1 MARLWWARLPVVA
14 SQGRVGLCGW
24 TRVAVMAFMTSLG
37 LASALWADEAPKPP
51 QSLFTVPLSVVVG
64 EPVKVRARGL
74 RLEGVTEVRSMAP
87 GVTAMLLSQGK
98 VGLPNGVPA
107 EKAGDTQVEFEV
119 RFTADLPVPPPTE
132 MVIVVVAPHGETPLR
147 LALLAPE
154 RGVLEV
160 EPNPGFDKSQVIP
173 LPASAPL
180 SILGAIERPQDVD
193 VFQIAAEAG
202 ERLRVA
208 VTAHSLGSL
217 LDPLLTLHDSKG
229 ALIATA
235 DDGEGSPD
243 PQLDIT
249 VPQTG
254 PIFLVVQDANDAG
267 SEAHP
272 YRVTVESSAPVELA
286 APVEPVA
293 AVSFVRD
300 IAPILQRHCV
310 ACHGE
315 AKAEGAWRAD
325 SLAALTQAGASGAES
340 FLAGHRATSEAF
352 VRITSTDADL
362 RMPLDGEPLSNLEVD
377 AIARWIDAGLP
388 FDGVSIDALLVEQM
402 PPPVHPAAPPTYAT
416 LPPVTALAFTP
427 SGDLLAGGW
436 REILVIDPTSG
447 GVRSRIGN
455 LPERSSRIALH
466 PAGDRFAVAGG
477 VPGRLGEVRLFTLAG
492 DLLRVFAPG
501 ADIVHDVAWSPG
513 GDRIAVASS
522 DATVRIFDA
531 ESGSLV
537 RTIPG
542 HRDWVLAVAW
552 SPDGSRIATG
562 SRDRTAKVFDAA
574 TGTLLATYGR
584 HDAPVRGILF
594 APGGE
599 EVVSASDAQKW
610 DRWKTAEAA
619 HLRDTHLGGEVF
631 QLVAAGEFFVAP
643 SANGKAHLFK
653 LQDGEKVREY
663 DSGTGR
669 RVISVAASV
678 PADLVAAGTQDGR
691 VVVWKLSTAERL
703 VEFPLKP

>member
-14 SQGRVGLCGW
+14 SQGRVGPCGW
-24 TRVAVMAFMTSLG
+24 ARAACMGLVGLVG
-37 LASALWADEAPKPP
+37 LASALRAEEATKPP
-51 QSLFTVPLSVVVG
+51 QALLTVPLCVAVG

-87 GVTAMLLSQGK
+87 GVTATLLSQGK

-107 EKAGDTQVEFEV
+107 EKAGDTQVEFEL

-132 MVIVVVAPHGETPLR
+132 MAIVLVAPHGETPLR
-147 LALLAPE
+147 LPLLAPE

-160 EPNPGFDKSQVIP
+160 EPNPGFDKAQVLS
-173 LPASAPL
+173 LPSGAPL

-193 VFQIAAEAG
+193 VFHLAAEAG
-202 ERLRVA
+202 GRLRVA

-217 LDPLLTLHDSKG
+217 IDPLLTLHDSKG

-235 DDGEGSPD
+235 DDGEGSRD
-243 PQLDIT
+243 PQLEIT
-249 VPQTG
+249 VPRTG

-272 YRVTVESSAPVELA
+272 YRVTVESSAPVELVA
-286 APVEPVA
+286 AVEPVA

-315 AKAEGAWRAD
+315 DKAEGGWRAD

-362 RMPLDGEPLSNLEVD
+362 RMPLDGEPLSNLDID
-377 AIARWIDAGLP
+377 AFARWIDAGLP
-388 FDGVSIDALLVEQM
+388 FDGVSADTLLVDQI
-402 PPPVHPAAPPTYAT
+402 PPPVHPAAPSTYAT

-427 SGDLLAGGW
+427 SGDLLVGGW
-436 REILVIDPTSG
+436 REVLVIDPASG
-447 GVRSRIGN
+447 TVRSRIGN
-455 LPERSSRIALH
+455 LPERTSRIALH

-477 VPGRLGEVRLFTLAG
+477 VPGRLGEVRLFTLSG
-492 DLLRVFAPG
+492 DLLRVLAPG
-501 ADIVHDVAWSPG
+501 SDIVHDVAWSPA

-531 ESGSLV
+531 EGGSLV

-562 SRDRTAKVFDAA
+562 SRDRTAKVFESSSGA
-574 TGTLLATYGR
+574 LLATYGR
-584 HDAPVRGILF
+584 HDAPVRGVLF

-599 EVVSASDAQKW
+599 EMISASDAQKW
-610 DRWKTAEAA
+610 DRWKIAAAA
-619 HLRDTHLGGEVF
+619 HLRDTHLGGEVC
-631 QLVAAGEFFVAP
+631 QLAAAGEFFVAP

-653 LQDGEKVREY
+653 LQDGEKVREC

-669 RVISVAASV
+669 RLISVAASV

-703 VEFPLKP
+703 AEFPLKP

>member
-14 SQGRVGLCGW
+14 PQGWAGLCGG
-24 TRVAVMAFMTSLG
+24 TLVAVMVVMTFMACLEF
-37 LASALWADEAPKPP
+37 APALRAEEAPKPP

-74 RLEGVTEVRSMAP
+74 RLEGVTEVRSM
-87 GVTAMLLSQGK
+87 TAGITTSLLSQGK

-119 RFTADLPVPPPTE
+119 HFTADLPVPPPTE
-132 MVIVVVAPHGETPLR
+132 MALLLVAPHGETPLR
-147 LALLAPE
+147 LPLLAPE

-160 EPNPGFDKSQVIP
+160 EPNPGFDKAQVLS
-173 LPASAPL
+173 LPKGAPL
-180 SILGAIERPQDVD
+180 SILGSIERPQDVD

-202 ERLRVA
+202 GRLRVSIA
-208 VTAHSLGSL
+208 AHSLGSL

-235 DDGEGSPD
+235 DDDEGSRD
-243 PQLDIT
+243 PQLDTT
-249 VPQTG
+249 VPRTG
-254 PIFLVVQDANDAG
+254 PIYLVVQDANDAG

-272 YRVTVESSAPVELA
+272 YRVTVESS

-315 AKAEGAWRAD
+315 DKAEGAWRAD

-340 FLAGHRATSEAF
+340 FLAGNRGASEAF

-362 RMPLDGEPLSNLEVD
+362 RMPLDGAPLSNLESD

-388 FDGVSIDALLVEQM
+388 FDGISADALFVDQI
-402 PPPVHPAAPPTYAT
+402 PPPVHPAAPSSYAT

-427 SGDLLAGGW
+427 SGELLVGGW
-436 REILVIDPTSG
+436 REVLVIDPVSG
-447 GVRSRIGN
+447 GVRGRIGN

-477 VPGRLGEVRLFTLAG
+477 VPGRLGEVRLFTLSG
-492 DLLRVFAPG
+492 DLLRVLAPG

-531 ESGSLV
+531 ERGSLV

-562 SRDRTAKVFDAA
+562 SRDRTAKVFESSS
-574 TGTLLATYGR
+574 GTLLTTYGR
-584 HDAPVRGILF
+584 HDAPVRGIIF
-594 APGGE
+594 HPEGE
-599 EVVSASDAQKW
+599 EMISASDAQKW
-610 DRWKTAEAA
+610 DRWKIAAAA

-643 SANGKAHLFK
+643 SATGKVHLFK

-669 RVISVAASV
+669 RVISVAASA

-691 VVVWKLSTAERL
+691 VVVWKLSTAER
-703 VEFPLKP
+703 VAEFPLKP

>member
-1 MARLWWARLPVVA
+1 MARLPVVA
-14 SQGRVGLCGW
+14 SQGRVGLFGW
-24 TRVAVMAFMTSLG
+24 ARVALVALVACLG
-37 LASALWADEAPKPP
+37 FAPPLWADEAPKPP
-51 QSLFTVPLSVVVG
+51 QVLVTVPLAAVVG

-74 RLEGVTEVRSMAP
+74 RLEGVTEVRSMTA
-87 GVTAMLLSQGK
+87 GVTTSLLSQGK
-98 VGLPNGVPA
+98 VGLPNGVPV
-107 EKAGDTQVEFEV
+107 EKAGDTQVEFEI
-119 RFTADLPVPPPTE
+119 RFAAELPSPPPAE
-132 MVIVVVAPHGETPLR
+132 MEIIAVAPHGETTLR
-147 LALLAPE
+147 LPLLAFD
-154 RGVLEV
+154 RGLVEV
-160 EPNPGFDKSQVIP
+160 EPNPGFGKAQVVT
-173 LPASAPL
+173 LPVSAPL

-193 VFQIAAEAG
+193 VFHIAAEAG
-202 ERLRVA
+202 ERLRIS

-217 LDPLLTLHDSKG
+217 LDPLVTLHDTKG

-235 DDGEGSPD
+235 DDDGGSRD

-249 VPQTG
+249 VPQPG

-272 YRVTVESSAPVELA
+272 YRVTVESSAPVE
-286 APVEPVA
+286 PVA
-293 AVSFVRD
+293 AVSFIRD

-315 AKAEGAWRAD
+315 DKAEGEWRAD
-325 SLAALTQAGASGAES
+325 SLAALTQAGASGANS
-340 FLAGHRATSEAF
+340 FLAGNRATSEAF

-362 RMPLDGEPLSNLEVD
+362 RMPLDGEPLSSLDID

-388 FDGVSIDALLVEQM
+388 FDGISADTLLIDEI
-402 PPPVHPAAPPTYAT
+402 PPPIHPAAPSTYAT

-427 SGDLLAGGW
+427 SGDLLVGGW
-436 REILVIDPTSG
+436 REILVVDPLSG
-447 GVRSRIGN
+447 GARSRIGN
-455 LPERSSRIALH
+455 LPEHSSRIALH

-477 VPGRLGEVRLFTLAG
+477 VPGRLGEVRLVTLAG
-492 DLLRVFAPG
+492 DLLRVLAPG
-501 ADIVHDVAWSPG
+501 ADVIHDVAWSADG
-513 GDRIAVASS
+513 SRIAVASS

-537 RTIPG
+537 RSIAG

-574 TGTLLATYGR
+574 TGTLVATYGR
-584 HDAPVRGILF
+584 HDAPVRGVLF
-594 APGGE
+594 APAGE
-599 EVVSASDAQKW
+599 EMLSVSDAQKW
-610 DRWKTAEAA
+610 DRWKIAEAA

-631 QLVAAGEFFVAP
+631 QLVAAGEFFAAP
-643 SANGKAHLFK
+643 SANGKVHLFK

-663 DSGTGR
+663 DPGTGR
-669 RVISVAASV
+669 RLISVAASV

-703 VEFPLKP
+703 AEFPLQP

>member
-14 SQGRVGLCGW
+14 PQGWAGLCGGA
-24 TRVAVMAFMTSLG
+24 RAACVG
-37 LASALWADEAPKPP
+37 LAGLVGFASALLADDAPKPP
-51 QSLFTVPLSVVVG
+51 QTLLTVPLSVVVG

-74 RLEGVTEVRSMAP
+74 RLEGVTEVRSMTA
-87 GVTAMLLSQGK
+87 GVTTSLLSQGK

-107 EKAGDTQVEFEV
+107 DKAGDTQVEFEV
-119 RFTADLPVPPPTE
+119 HFTADLPVPPPTE
-132 MVIVVVAPHGETPLR
+132 MALLLVAPHGETPLR
-147 LALLAPE
+147 LPLLAPE

-160 EPNPGFDKSQVIP
+160 EPNPGFDKAQVLS
-173 LPASAPL
+173 LPAGAPL
-180 SILGAIERPQDVD
+180 SILGSIERPQDVD
-193 VFQIAAEAG
+193 VFHIAAEAG
-202 ERLRVA
+202 GRLRVSIA
-208 VTAHSLGSL
+208 AHSLGSL

-235 DDGEGSPD
+235 DDDEGSRD
-243 PQLDIT
+243 PQLDTT
-249 VPQTG
+249 VPRTG
-254 PIFLVVQDANDAG
+254 PIYLVVQDANDAG

-272 YRVTVESSAPVELA
+272 YRVTVESL

-315 AKAEGAWRAD
+315 DKAEGAWRAD

-340 FLAGHRATSEAF
+340 FQAGNRGASEAF

-362 RMPLDGEPLSNLEVD
+362 RMPLDGAPLSNLESD

-388 FDGVSIDALLVEQM
+388 FDGVSADALLVDQI
-402 PPPVHPAAPPTYAT
+402 PPPVHPAAPSSYAT

-427 SGDLLAGGW
+427 SGELLVGGW
-436 REILVIDPTSG
+436 REVLVIDPASG
-447 GVRSRIGN
+447 GVRGRIGN
-455 LPERSSRIALH
+455 LPERSSRIVLH

-477 VPGRLGEVRLFTLAG
+477 VPGRLGEVRLFTLSG
-492 DLLRVFAPG
+492 DLLRVLAPG

-531 ESGSLV
+531 ERGSLV

-542 HRDWVLAVAW
+542 HRDWVLAVTW

-562 SRDRTAKVFDAA
+562 SRDRTAKVFESSS
-574 TGTLLATYGR
+574 GTLLTTYGR
-584 HDAPVRGILF
+584 HDAPVRGIIF
-594 APGGE
+594 HPEGE
-599 EVVSASDAQKW
+599 EMISASDAQKW
-610 DRWKTAEAA
+610 DRWKIAAAA

-631 QLVAAGEFFVAP
+631 QLVAAGEFFAAP
-643 SANGKAHLFK
+643 SANGKVHLFK

-663 DSGTGR
+663 DPGAGR
-669 RVISVAASV
+669 RLISVAASV

-703 VEFPLKP
+703 AEFPLQP

>member
-1 MARLWWARLPVVA
+1 MARLWWDRLPVVA
-14 SQGRVGLCGW
+14 LQGRAGLCGW
-24 TRVAVMAFMTSLG
+24 ARVACVG
-37 LASALWADEAPKPP
+37 LAGLAWFASALLAEDAPKPP
-51 QSLFTVPLSVVVG
+51 QALFTVPLSVVVG
-64 EPVKVRARGL
+64 EPAKVRARGL
-74 RLEGVTEVRSMAP
+74 RLEGVTEVRSM
-87 GVTAMLLSQGK
+87 TAGITTSLLSQGK
-98 VGLPNGVPA
+98 VGLPSGVPA

-132 MVIVVVAPHGETPLR
+132 TALLLVAPHGETPLR
-147 LALLAPE
+147 LPLLAPE

-160 EPNPGFDKSQVIP
+160 EPNPGFDKAHVLS
-173 LPASAPL
+173 LPSGAPL
-180 SILGAIERPQDVD
+180 SILGSIERPQDVD
-193 VFQIAAEAG
+193 VFHIAAEAG
-202 ERLRVA
+202 ERLRVS

-235 DDGEGSPD
+235 DDSEGSRD
-243 PQLDIT
+243 PQLEIT
-249 VPQTG
+249 VPRTG
-254 PIFLVVQDANDAG
+254 PIYLVVQDANDAG

-272 YRVTVESSAPVELA
+272 YRVTVESSAA
-286 APVEPVA
+286 VEPAA

-315 AKAEGAWRAD
+315 DKAEGAWRAD
-325 SLAALTQAGASGAES
+325 SLAALTQAGASGTS
-340 FLAGHRATSEAF
+340 GFVAGHRAASEAF
-352 VRITSTDADL
+352 GRITSTDADL
-362 RMPLDGEPLSNLEVD
+362 RMPLDGAPLSNLDSD

-388 FDGVSIDALLVEQM
+388 FDGVSADALLVDQI
-402 PPPVHPAAPPTYAT
+402 PPPVHPAAPSTYAT

-427 SGDLLAGGW
+427 SGDLLVGGW
-436 REILVIDPTSG
+436 REVLVIDPASG
-447 GVRSRIGN
+447 GVRRRIGN

-477 VPGRLGEVRLFTLAG
+477 VAGRLGEVRLFTLSG
-492 DLLRVFAPG
+492 DLLRVLAPG
-501 ADIVHDVAWSPG
+501 SDIVHDVAWSPG

-537 RTIPG
+537 RTISG

-562 SRDRTAKVFDAA
+562 SRDRTAKVFESSSGA
-574 TGTLLATYGR
+574 LLTTYGR
-584 HDAPVRGILF
+584 HDAPVRGVLF

-599 EVVSASDAQKW
+599 EMISASDAQKW
-610 DRWKTAEAA
+610 DRWKIAAAA
-619 HLRDTHLGGEVF
+619 HLRDSHLGGEVF
-631 QLVAAGEFFVAP
+631 QLVAAGDFFVAP
-643 SANGKAHLFK
+643 SANGKVHLFK

-669 RVISVAASV
+669 RVISVAVSA

-691 VVVWKLSTAERL
+691 VVVWKLSTAER
-703 VEFPLKP
+703 VAEFPLQP

>member
-1 MARLWWARLPVVA
+1 LMACR
-14 SQGRVGLCGW
+14 G
-24 TRVAVMAFMTSLG
+24 
-37 LASALWADEAPKPP
+37 SAATLRAEEAPKPP
-51 QSLFTVPLSVVVG
+51 QTLLTVPLGVGVG

-74 RLEGVTEVRSMAP
+74 RLEGVTEVRSMTP
-87 GVTAMLLSQGK
+87 GVTASLLSQGK
-98 VGLPNGVPA
+98 VGLPTGIPA
-107 EKAGDTQVEFEV
+107 EKAGDTQVEFEL
-119 RFTADLPVPPPTE
+119 RYTAELAVPPPAE
-132 MVIVVVAPHGETPLR
+132 MVIVLVTPHGETPLR
-147 LALLAPE
+147 LPLFAPE

-160 EPNPGFDKSQVIP
+160 EPNPGFDKAQVLS
-173 LPASAPL
+173 LPSETPL

-193 VFQIAAEAG
+193 VFHIAAEAG
-202 ERLRVA
+202 EHLRVA

-235 DDGEGSPD
+235 DDWEGSRD

-249 VPQTG
+249 VPRTG
-254 PIFLVVQDANDAG
+254 PIFLVVQDANDTG

-272 YRVTVESSAPVELA
+272 YQMTVESSAPVEPA
-286 APVEPVA
+286 A
-293 AVSFVRD
+293 AVSFIRD

-315 AKAEGAWRAD
+315 GKAEGGWRAD
-325 SLAALTQAGASGAES
+325 SLAALTQEGASGADG
-340 FLAGHRATSEAF
+340 FLAGNRAMSEAF

-362 RMPLDGEPLSNLEVD
+362 RMPRDGEPLSNLEID

-388 FDGVSIDALLVEQM
+388 FDGVSADILLIDEM

-416 LPPVTALAFTP
+416 LPQVTALAFTP
-427 SGDLLAGGW
+427 SGDLLVGGW
-436 REILVIDPTSG
+436 REVLVIDPASG
-447 GVRSRIGN
+447 GARSRIGN
-455 LPERSSRIALH
+455 LPERSSRIVLH

-477 VPGRLGEVRLFTLAG
+477 VPGRLGEVRLFTLSG
-492 DLLRVFAPG
+492 DLLRVLAPG

-513 GDRIAVASS
+513 GDRIAIASS

-574 TGTLLATYGR
+574 TGNLLATYGR

-599 EVVSASDAQKW
+599 EMISASDAQKW
-610 DRWKTAEAA
+610 DRWKITEAA

-663 DSGTGR
+663 DSGIGR
-669 RVISVAASV
+669 RLISVAASV
-678 PADLVAAGTQDGR
+678 EADRVAAGTQDGR

-703 VEFPLKP
+703 AEFPLKP

>member
-1 MARLWWARLPVVA
+1 MARLWSAWLPVVA
-14 SQGRVGLCGW
+14 SQGRVGLCVG
-24 TRVAVMAFMTSLG
+24 TLVAVMTCLG
-37 LASALWADEAPKPP
+37 CASELRADEAPKPP
-51 QSLFTVPLSVVVG
+51 QALLSVPLSVVVG

-74 RLEGVTEVRSMAP
+74 RLEGVTEVRSMTA
-87 GVTAMLLSQGK
+87 GVTTSLLSQGK

-107 EKAGDTQVEFEV
+107 EKAGDTQVEFEL

-132 MVIVVVAPHGETPLR
+132 MVIVLVAPHGEMPLR
-147 LALLAPE
+147 LALLATE

-160 EPNPGFDKSQVIP
+160 EPNPGFDKAQVLS
-173 LPASAPL
+173 LPSGAPL

-193 VFQIAAEAG
+193 VFHIAAEAG
-202 ERLRVA
+202 ERLRVSIA
-208 VTAHSLGSL
+208 AHSLGSL

-235 DDGEGSPD
+235 DDGEGSRD
-243 PQLDIT
+243 PQLDTT
-249 VPQTG
+249 VPRTG
-254 PIFLVVQDANDAG
+254 PIYLVVQDANDTG

-272 YRVTVESSAPVELA
+272 YRVTVESSAPVELVA
-286 APVEPVA
+286 GVEPAA

-325 SLAALTQAGASGAES
+325 SLAALTQAGASGADS

-362 RMPLDGEPLSNLEVD
+362 RMPLDGAPLSNLDID

-388 FDGVSIDALLVEQM
+388 FDGVSVDALLVDQI

-427 SGDLLAGGW
+427 SGDLLVGGW
-436 REILVIDPTSG
+436 REVLVIDPASG
-447 GVRSRIGN
+447 TVRSRIGN

-477 VPGRLGEVRLFTLAG
+477 VPGRLGEVRLFTLSG
-492 DLLRVFAPG
+492 DLLRVLAPG

-513 GDRIAVASS
+513 GERIAVASS

-531 ESGSLV
+531 ERGTLV

-542 HRDWVLAVAW
+542 HRDWVLAVTW

-562 SRDRTAKVFDAA
+562 SRDRTAKVFESSSGA
-574 TGTLLATYGR
+574 LLTTYGR
-584 HDAPVRGILF
+584 HDAPVRGIIF
-594 APGGE
+594 HPEGE
-599 EVVSASDAQKW
+599 EMISASDAQKW
-610 DRWKTAEAA
+610 DRWKIAAAA

-631 QLVAAGEFFVAP
+631 QLVAAGEYFAAP
-643 SANGKAHLFK
+643 SANGKVHLFK

-669 RVISVAASV
+669 RVISVAASA

-691 VVVWKLSTAERL
+691 VVVWKLSTAER
-703 VEFPLKP
+703 VAEFPLKP